1 MRALNR
7 RQQAKARRAA
17 VWEASGT
24 RLAMNFTVADAKAL
38 QAAVQGTVVLP
49 TDPSYQD
56 ARQGFVPNFQD
67 FPQIIVE
74 CAVVS
79 DVVQALAF
87 ARRHNLWVVCRA
99 GGHSTAGY
107 SVNSGMVLDVGGL
120 NDVYVDPGARRA
132 VVGAGCTFGKLNA
145 ALDLYGLHVP
155 GGGCSDVAVAGYAQG
170 GGYGLTSLMFGMHS
184 DNLEAAQVV
193 LADGALVRVDES
205 TNSDLFW
212 ALCGGTGNNFGV
224 VVQLT
229 YRLTPLGELWGF
241 SIGFDLDHAPAALDV
256 VQRVYTGH
264 QVPDTVGQEAF
275 LVYVGS
281 EPRYLVRG
289 VCEGSREAGR
299 EVMEPLLSLPGNTV
313 DIDKAGGYNELNT
326 ELLSTLPDVPAVARS
341 ISDSR
346 FLERP
351 LTEAEWAGVVD
362 VYRRTPNNGNFI
374 GFEAY
379 GGRIADVPIDKTAY
393 IHRTASFNAFSWVFW
408 MDESER
414 GPAEAWLDELIELL
428 AGLGNGEAYQNYP
441 RRANT
446 RFAEMYWG
454 AAFPTLQAVK
464 HKYDRSNFF
473 HYEQSITPPG
483 KAHGATD
490 ARLLV
495 DTTAAITRLV
505 EPRRS

>member
-7 RQQAKARRAA
+7 RQRAKAQRAA

-24 RLAMNFTVADAKAL
+24 RVAMNFTVADAKRL

-49 TDPSYQD
+49 TDSSYQD

-74 CAVVS
+74 CVVVS
-79 DVVQALAF
+79 DVVHALAF
-87 ARRHNLWVVCRA
+87 AHEHELWVVCRA

-107 SVNSGMVLDVGGL
+107 SVNSGMVLDVRGL
-120 NDVYVDPGARRA
+120 DDVYIDHDAMRA

-145 ALDLYGLHVP
+145 ALELYGLHVP
-155 GGGCSDVAVAGYAQG
+155 GGGCPDVAVAGYVQG
-170 GGYGLTSLMFGMHS
+170 GGYGLTSLTFGMHA
-184 DNLEAAQVV
+184 DNLESALVV
-193 LADGALVRVDES
+193 LADRSVVRADDS
-205 TNSDLFW
+205 TNRDLFW
-212 ALCGGTGNNFGV
+212 ALRGGTGNNLGV

-229 YRLTPLGELWGF
+229 YRLVPLGDVWGF
-241 SIGFDLDHAPAALDV
+241 SIGFDLDHAPHALDV
-256 VQRVYTGH
+256 VQRVYTGRE
-264 QVPDTVGQEAF
+264 VPEGVGHESF

-289 VCEGSREAGR
+289 VYEGSRESGR
-299 EVMEPLLSLPGNTV
+299 EVMEPLLSLPGSSV
-313 DIDKAGGYNELNT
+313 DIDKVASYNALNT

-351 LTEAEWAGVVD
+351 LTEDEWAGIVD
-362 VYRRTPNNGNFI
+362 VYRRTPNDGNFI
-374 GFEAY
+374 GFEPY
-379 GGRIADVPIDKTAY
+379 GGRIADVPVDATAY

-408 MDESER
+408 MDEAQR
-414 GPAEAWLDELIELL
+414 GRAEVWLDELVELL

-441 RRANT
+441 RQANT
-446 RFAEMYWG
+446 RFADMYWG
-454 AAFPTLQAVK
+454 ASYPTLQAVK
-464 HKYDRSNFF
+464 HKYDRLNFF
-473 HYEQSITPPG
+473 NYEQSIKPPIESTG
-483 KAHGATD
+483 G
-490 ARLLV
+490 RLLV
-495 DTTAAITRLV
+495 DTSGAITRFV